1 MMQWIVGVDVA
12 VIKAQALA
20 WGWRLLAALL
30 IFLIGRWIAGR
41 LSNLVERSVQRAAG
55 DPMLAGFLRTFS
67 FGLVLAV
74 VVVAALDQ
82 LGVPSASLLAALG
95 AAGLAIGLA
104 LQGSL
109 SNLAS
114 GLLLILSRPF
124 RVGDFVEVGGQ
135 SGGVDSIGL
144 LFTRLVT
151 GDNREVTI
159 PNSQVMGSEI
169 VNYSVRGTRRIDLV
183 VGIGYGSDPRRA
195 LDLIRAVLARE
206 TRLLAEPEPALLVLG
221 LGESSVDL
229 AVRPWVRTE
238 DYWTVRSDLLDA
250 IKRVLDE
257 HGIEIPFPQRTLHVA
272 GTTGLGPA
280 VSTAPGPRP

>member
-1 MMQWIVGVDVA
+1 MMEWLEQFDRA
-12 VIKAQALA
+12 ALQAQALT
-20 WGWRLLAALL
+20 WSWRILAALL
-30 IFLIGRWIAGR
+30 IFLLGRWIARR
-41 LSNLVERSVQRAAG
+41 LSNVVQRSVQRAGG
-55 DPMLAGFLRTFS
+55 DPMLSGFLRTFS
-67 FGLVLAV
+67 FGLMLAV
-74 VVVAALDQ
+74 VAVAALDQ

-183 VGIGYGSDPRRA
+183 VGIGYGSDPREA
-195 LDLIRAVLARE
+195 LTLIRAVLAQE
-206 TRLLAEPEPALLVLG
+206 SRLLAEPEPTLLVLA
-221 LGESSVDL
+221 LGENSVDL
-229 AVRPWVRTE
+229 AVRPWVKVE
-238 DYWTVRSDLLDA
+238 DYWAVRSDLLDA
-250 IKRVLDE
+250 IKRVLDQ
-257 HGIEIPFPQRTLHVA
+257 HGIEIPFPQRTLHVVGA
-272 GTTGLGPA
+272 A
-280 VSTAPGPRP
+280 APIASAPSG

>member
-1 MMQWIVGVDVA
+1 MMEWLEQFDRAA
-12 VIKAQALA
+12 VQAQALT
-20 WGWRLLAALL
+20 WSWRILAALL
-30 IFLIGRWIAGR
+30 IFLLGRWIARR
-41 LSNLVERSVQRAAG
+41 LANLVQRSVQRAGG
-55 DPMLAGFLRTFS
+55 DPMLSGFLRTFS
-67 FGLVLAV
+67 FGLMLAV
-74 VVVAALDQ
+74 VAVAALDQ

-169 VNYSVRGTRRIDLV
+169 VNYSARGTRRIDLV
-183 VGIGYGSDPRRA
+183 VGIGYGSDPRAA
-195 LDLIRAVLARE
+195 LDLIRGVLGQE
-206 TRLLAEPEPALLVLG
+206 SRLLPEPEPSLLVLG

-229 AVRPWVRTE
+229 AVRPWVKVE

-250 IKRVLDE
+250 IKRVLE
-257 HGIEIPFPQRTLHVA
+257 ENGIEIPFPQRTLHLVGGA
-272 GTTGLGPA
+272 GTTRAREAGLNPA
-280 VSTAPGPRP
+280 